1 MKNVILIFLLF
12 IFSSMKP
19 KPKIDLLIYNATV
32 YTVDQNFSKVE
43 AIAVNHG
50 KIVATGSSQNLMNEF
65 DALEKINAKG
75 KFIFPGFI
83 DAHSHFFGYGLGLQ
97 EADLVGTS
105 SWEDILE

>member
-83 DAHSHFFGYGLGLQ
+83 DAHSHFFGYGCGEWLAGP
-97 EADLVGTS
+97 AR
-105 SWEDILE
+105 ILPK